1 MSAEPK
7 IAGRPIWMEVHTD
20 ALEANF
26 RAIRKHLDSSP
37 ATNGSHATPGK
48 LVKILAVVKGG
59 GYGHG
64 TVAAAKAFGRAGA
77 DWFGVTSADEGAELR
92 EAGVRKPI
100 LVLAGFWHGEEKR
113 LIENNLTPAV
123 TDCTQLRDL
132 ERVAARASR
141 TSRGGKRLQTPFDFH
156 LKIDSGMNRLGIAP
170 SAIECVVRTLE
181 KCPHLRLSGTFTHLA
196 SSEDFA
202 SEQSDEQMRVFHA
215 ALDNMRRRNLSP
227 GIVHVANSA
236 AVIHRPET
244 WENMVRPGAI
254 LYGYHQNFNPA
265 QLHADAVRDVP
276 LQPAVNF
283 CARVVAIKEVA
294 AGGVVGYN
302 ARFRATQ
309 PTRVAI
315 VCAGYA
321 DGLPRTLS
329 NRGRMILR
337 GQFAPIV
344 GTVSMDL
351 TAIDVTAIE
360 GVEIGDVATVYGTR
374 ETGGATPAQA
384 ASDVARLLGT
394 ATSELLCAIS
404 KRVPR
409 IVLH

>member
-1 MSAEPK
+1 MRVTPK
-7 IAGRPIWMEVHTD
+7 IEGRPIWMEVHTA
-20 ALEANF
+20 ALDANF
-26 RAIRKHLDSSP
+26 RAVRKHLDT
-37 ATNGSHATPGK
+37 APGTSNRR
-48 LVKILAVVKGG
+48 VKILAVVKGD

-92 EAGVRKPI
+92 EAGIRKPI
-100 LVLAGFWHGEEKR
+100 LVLTGFWHGEEDR
-113 LIENNLTPAV
+113 LIEYGLTPAV

-132 ERVAARASR
+132 ERAAARASR
-141 TSRGGKRLQTPFDFH
+141 STRGAKQLRTPLDFH
-156 LKIDSGMNRLGIAP
+156 LKIDSGMNRLGISP
-170 SAIECVVRTLE
+170 GAIECVARTLE

-196 SSEDFA
+196 SSEDFVSQQ
-202 SEQSDEQMRVFHA
+202 SEEQTRVFFG
-215 ALDNMRRRNLSP
+215 ALDCMRQRKLSP
-227 GIVHVANSA
+227 GIVHIGNSA

-244 WENMVRPGAI
+244 WCDMVRPGAI

-265 QLHADAVRDVP
+265 QMRADAIRDVP

-283 CARVVAIKEVA
+283 CARVVAIKDIP

-302 ARFRATQ
+302 ARFRAEQ
-309 PTRVAI
+309 PARIAI
-315 VCAGYA
+315 VAAGYA
-321 DGLPRTLS
+321 DGIPRTLS

-351 TAIDVTAIE
+351 TAVDITAIE
-360 GVEIGDVATVYGTR
+360 GVQMGDVATIYGMR
-374 ETGGATPAQA
+374 ETGGDTPAQA

-394 ATSELLCAIS
+394 ATSELLCMVS

-409 IVLH
+409 VVVR